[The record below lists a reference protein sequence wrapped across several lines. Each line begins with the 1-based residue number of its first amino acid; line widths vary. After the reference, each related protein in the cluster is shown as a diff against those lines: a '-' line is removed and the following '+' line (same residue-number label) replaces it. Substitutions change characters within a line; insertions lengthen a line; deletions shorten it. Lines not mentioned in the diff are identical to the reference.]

1 MVTGKNIK
9 ILILEDNP
17 SDSILIIDQIKR
29 DKIGFAYRHVGSKKE
44 YLAELN
50 NFKPDIIISDYTLP
64 QFNGMQALNIRNE
77 IAPSVSFILV
87 TGSADEEV
95 AVSCMKA
102 GADDYLIKR
111 NLYRLG
117 EAIKSALQ
125 KKELVQQKEAAEK
138 RLEENEK
145 KYRLMV
151 DLSPDAILI
160 HNVDGIQFAN
170 STALKLLGA
179 GSFEELQN
187 IPIMSFIH
195 PDYRDLA
202 LNRIK
207 KIYKTGE
214 PTDYIEEKY
223 VDLNNK
229 IIDVEVIGLPVTYTG
244 KPSIQVIARDISSRK
259 NVESELIKAK
269 EKAEESDRLKSAFL
283 QNISHEIR
291 TPLNAIIG
299 FTALLNEPGLDDES
313 RKSYTE
319 IITQSSD
326 QLLAIVI
333 DIIEISNIQAG
344 IFKFEKSEMNL
355 NSFMDNVFNL
365 FNGKISK
372 KNIKFTFKKSLP
384 DNDSNI
390 MTDSIKLGQVLANLL
405 SNALKF
411 TSQGKIEF
419 GYTLKDG
426 NIMFYVSDTGIGI
439 AENHH
444 SMIFDHFYQ
453 VEPLAANLYEGTG
466 LGLSISKAY
475 VELQSGK
482 IWLRSEPGKGS
493 VFYFTIPYEKVTKP
507 EENENQSVTTGM
519 GEEIN
524 SKTLLI
530 AEDDNNNYNLMKQL
544 LSDLNI
550 KIIRASNGIEAVDIC
565 RSGEKIDMILM
576 DIKMPLM
583 DGYEATKQ
591 ILEQSP
597 EIKIIAQT
605 AYSDD
610 KEKALRSG
618 CKGFISKPFDR
629 YHLRTLVTE
638 YL

>member
-1 MVTGKNIK
+1 MVTGKSIK
-9 ILILEDNP
+9 ILIVEDNP
-17 SDSILIIDQIKR
+17 SDTVLIKDQIKR
-29 DKIGFAYRHVGSKKE
+29 DKIVFTYRQVDNKKE
-44 YLAELN
+44 YLAALN
-50 NFKPDIIISDYTLP
+50 NFEPDVIISDYMLP
-64 QFNGMQALNIRNE
+64 QFNGMQALDIRNE
-77 IAPSVSFILV
+77 IAASVSFILV

-125 KKELVQQKEAAEK
+125 KKQLIQQKEAAEK
-138 RLEENEK
+138 RLEENEM

-151 DLSPDAILI
+151 DLSPDAIFI

-170 STALKLLGA
+170 TTALKLFGA

-187 IPIMSFIH
+187 IPVMSFMH

-202 LNRIK
+202 FNMIK
-207 KIYKTGE
+207 KMYKTGK

-223 VDLNNK
+223 IDLNNK
-229 IIDVEVIGLPVTYTG
+229 IIDVEVIGFPVTYAG

-259 NVESELIKAK
+259 HGESELIKAK

-299 FTALLNEPGLDDES
+299 FAALINEPGLDDES

-344 IFKFEKSEMNL
+344 IFKLDKSEVNL
-355 NSFMDNVFNL
+355 NSFMDNVFIQ
-365 FNGKISK
+365 FNEKISK
-372 KNIKFTFKKSLP
+372 KNIKLTFKKNMQ
-384 DNDSNI
+384 DHDANI
-390 MTDSIKLGQVLANLL
+390 MTDSIKLGQILANLL
-405 SNALKF
+405 SNAFKF

-419 GYTLKDG
+419 GYTLKDE

-444 SMIFDHFYQ
+444 SMIFNHFYQ

-475 VELQSGK
+475 VELLGGK
-482 IWLRSEPGKGS
+482 IWLRSETGKGS
-493 VFYFTIPYEKVTKP
+493 VFYFTIPYEKAFQSEKD
-507 EENENQSVTTGM
+507 ENHSVTTG
-519 GEEIN
+519 ETTQVN
-524 SKTLLI
+524 FKTLLI

-544 LSDLNI
+544 LADLNI
-550 KIIRASNGIEAVDIC
+550 KIIRASNGVEAVDIC

-618 CKGFISKPFDR
+618 CKGFISKPFDK
-629 YHLRTLVTE
+629 YDLRTLVTE

>member
-1 MVTGKNIK
+1 
-9 ILILEDNP
+9 
-17 SDSILIIDQIKR
+17 
-29 DKIGFAYRHVGSKKE
+29 
-44 YLAELN
+44 
-50 NFKPDIIISDYTLP
+50 
-64 QFNGMQALNIRNE
+64 
-77 IAPSVSFILV
+77 
-87 TGSADEEV
+87 
-95 AVSCMKA
+95 
-102 GADDYLIKR
+102 
-111 NLYRLG
+111 
-117 EAIKSALQ
+117 
-125 KKELVQQKEAAEK
+125 
-138 RLEENEK
+138 
-145 KYRLMV
+145 
-151 DLSPDAILI
+151 
-160 HNVDGIQFAN
+160 
-170 STALKLLGA
+170 
-179 GSFEELQN
+179 
-187 IPIMSFIH
+187 
-195 PDYRDLA
+195 
-202 LNRIK
+202 
-207 KIYKTGE
+207 
-214 PTDYIEEKY
+214 
-223 VDLNNK
+223 
-229 IIDVEVIGLPVTYTG
+229 VEVIGFPVTYTG

-259 NVESELIKAK
+259 HAETELIKAK

-299 FTALLNEPGLDDES
+299 FAALLNEPGLDGES

-344 IFKFEKSEMNL
+344 IFKLDKSELNL
-355 NSFMDNVFNL
+355 NSFMDNVFNQ
-365 FNGKISK
+365 FNGKIK
-372 KNIKFTFKKSLP
+372 KNIKFTFRKILP
-384 DNDSNI
+384 DNESNI
-390 MTDSIKLGQVLANLL
+390 LTDGKKLGQVLANLL
-405 SNALKF
+405 SNAFKF
-411 TSQGKIEF
+411 TSKGKVEF
-419 GYTLKDG
+419 GYTLKDN

-453 VEPLAANLYEGTG
+453 VEPLAASLYEGTG

-475 VELQSGK
+475 VELLGGK

-493 VFYFTIPYEKVTKP
+493 VFYFTIPYKRVI
-507 EENENQSVTTGM
+507 QSVDEQHSVAAS
-519 GEEIN
+519 EEDQIKY
-524 SKTLLI
+524 KTLLI

-544 LSDLNI
+544 LADLNI

-618 CKGFISKPFDR
+618 CKGFISKPFDKN
-629 YHLRTLVTE
+629 HLRTLVTE